1 MTRSVRMLPAV
12 LGLVLAAGPGGA
24 GGPLAGLPAAAG
36 DTPTTPS
43 TTLPSAPTSP
53 TPSSDPTADAACPA
67 SNPPNTLTLVAGSP
81 QTAELDT
88 PFAGGLA
95 VALAN
100 TDGCPVSGPA
110 GTPVTFTAPSSG
122 PSGRFSGSA
131 TSAVTVGSDTSGSA
145 AAPTFTANDVAGRY
159 AVTASSAYGSVSFS
173 LTNTATGIA
182 ARIAPVAPSHQ
193 SAAVTHG
200 YVDPLRARVLDAD
213 GNPVAGATVAF
224 TLGSNAGG
232 SSPAGSGAAGSGTA
246 GGSFED
252 GASQVDAVTDSA
264 GIASSPRLVA
274 NSTAG
279 AFTAMA
285 GTPGIAATAGFKLRN
300 LAGPPVAVTAGAAA
314 SESTAV
320 GARFPIHLAV
330 TVTDAEQNPVAGA
343 LVTFSAPARGPTGV
357 FASGRRTSGRRTPSV
372 RTNSS
377 GVAIAPAL
385 RANGRP
391 GGYIVR
397 ARVRR
402 ARSQAAFALVNEPP
416 GQAP

>member
-1 MTRSVRMLPAV
+1 MTRDARTLPALV
-12 LGLVLAAGPGGA
+12 GLILAAGLVAA
-24 GGPLAGLPAAAG
+24 GGPLAGLPTAAG

-43 TTLPSAPTSP
+43 TDQT
-53 TPSSDPTADAACPA
+53 CPA
-67 SNPPNTLTLVAGSP
+67 SNPPNALTLVAGSP

-100 TDGCPVSGPA
+100 TDGCPVNSPVA

-131 TSAVTVGSDTSGSA
+131 TSAVTIGSDASGSA
-145 AAPTFTANDVAGRY
+145 AAPTFTANGTAGGY

-173 LTNTATGIA
+173 LTNTAAGIA
-182 ARIAPVAPSHQ
+182 AGIAALAPPHQ
-193 SAAVTHG
+193 SAVVTHG
-200 YVDPLRARVLDAD
+200 YVDPLRARLRDAD
-213 GNPVAGATVAF
+213 GDPVAGVTVSF
-224 TLGSNAGG
+224 TLGSNAGDSSPTG
-232 SSPAGSGAAGSGTA
+232 SSPAGSGTA
-246 GGSFED
+246 GGSFD
-252 GASQVDAVTDSA
+252 GGASQADAVTDSA

-279 AFTAMA
+279 AFTATA
-285 GTPGIAATAGFKLRN
+285 STPGIAATAGFRLRN
-300 LAGPPVAVTAGAAA
+300 LAGPAVDVTAGAAA

-320 GARFPIHLAV
+320 GARFPIRLAV
-330 TVTDAEQNPVAGA
+330 TVTDAERNPVPGA
-343 LVTFSAPARGPTGV
+343 LVTFSAPARGPSGV
-357 FASGRRTSGRRTPSV
+357 FASGGRPAGHRTASA

-385 RANGRP
+385 RANARP

-402 ARSQAAFALVNEPP
+402 ATSTAAFALVNEPP
-416 GQAP
+416 GQSP